1 MRCMRILRTV
11 LMLCLPP
18 LLVACG
24 GGGGGSSPVATP
36 AAVTQPAV
44 PPAAVPSLPAT
55 PFGYTDADIA
65 LPAQFRAP
73 GGGPSPVPLDN
84 TGQAKPVGQEPDLLY
99 VYPYEQ
105 KNFSNLLA
113 DLRI

>member
-1 MRCMRILRTV
+1 
-11 LMLCLPP
+11 
-18 LLVACG
+18 
-24 GGGGGSSPVATP
+24 
-36 AAVTQPAV
+36 
-44 PPAAVPSLPAT
+44 
-55 PFGYTDADIA
+55 
-65 LPAQFRAP
+65 
-73 GGGPSPVPLDN
+73 VPLDN